1 MFADVEQQL
10 ATPALPAQAV
20 GGGAGK
26 TVGCKEVQVIGIGK
40 LPVIQL
46 QHGAGLCR
54 AGIRDQDIKPTK
66 TAGRGHDR
74 TIRSAILSDVHLNRQ
89 GSL

>member
-1 MFADVEQQL
+1 MLADVEQQL
-10 ATPALPAQAV
+10 ATPALPAQTV

-26 TVGCKEVQVIGIGK
+26 TVGRKEVQVIGIGK
-40 LPVIQL
+40 LPVIQF
-46 QHGAGLCR
+46 QHGASLCR
-54 AGIRDQDIKPTK
+54 AGIRDQDIKPAK
-66 TAGRGHDR
+66 PAGRGHDR